1 MADDDKEMFRRV
13 AADVKLGR
21 DVRLA
26 SFVNLYGCIIG
37 DESRV
42 GTFVEIQRG
51 ATVGRRCKIQSHSFI
66 CEGVDIG
73 DEVFVGH
80 GVMFIN
86 DRQPRATNDDGS
98 LKGGDDWTCE
108 RTVVGPRASIGTGA
122 TILCG
127 IRIGA
132 GALIGAGAV
141 VTRDVPEGAVV
152 AGNPARL
159 LQRTRIDTSTGST
172 AVSAETTNESINRRA
187 T

>member
-1 MADDDKEMFRRV
+1 MSDDDQTMFRRV

-26 SFVNLYGCIIG
+26 AFVNLYGCTIG
-37 DESRV
+37 DESKV

-51 ATVGRRCKIQSHSFI
+51 AVVGRRCKIQSHSFI
-66 CEGVDIG
+66 CDAVEIG

-98 LKGGDDWTCE
+98 LKGAAGDDWKCE
-108 RTVVGPRASIGTGA
+108 RTVIGHRASIGTGA

-132 GALIGAGAV
+132 GAMIGAGAV
-141 VTRDVPEGAVV
+141 VTRDVPDGAVV
-152 AGNPARL
+152 VGNPARL
-159 LQRTRIDTSTGST
+159 LRRSGDKTQMNSETNSTMEP
-172 AVSAETTNESINRRA
+172 SAK
-187 T
+187 